1 MGGAGGESCSIVT
14 IRNRMQTGVLRR
26 ESIIIAGEDFG
37 VASEAFRAAIER
49 VKAGTQKSGAEA
61 SAPFEPAGVQGKI
74 GMRTRPGQRIVEF
87 KLSFDG
93 RPVRLESSA
102 PVAQELTT
110 TFEGAATSPEP
121 WTGWTVRLG
130 PVAGPLQLVAE
141 LAVEFAPAA
150 TSGFQLLPV
159 VFGFFDVPFALHYLM
174 GVVVLQQDARKHFNT
189 MVTVDRPP
197 RGGPS

>member
-14 IRNRMQTGVLRR
+14 IKNQMQAGVLRR

-49 VKAGTQKSGAEA
+49 VKSGAQGA
-61 SAPFEPAGVQGKI
+61 AAAGAAPFEPAGVTGKI

-93 RPVRLESSA
+93 RPVRLEPSA
-102 PVAQELTT
+102 QVARELTT
-110 TFEGAATSPEP
+110 TFEGAAVSPEP

-141 LAVEFAPAA
+141 LGVEFAPAA
-150 TSGFQLLPV
+150 ASGFQLLPV

-197 RGGPS
+197 RGGSP

>member
-14 IRNRMQTGVLRR
+14 IKNQMQAGVLRR

-37 VASEAFRAAIER
+37 VASEAFRAAIAR
-49 VKAGTQKSGAEA
+49 VKTGARAGGP
-61 SAPFEPAGVQGKI
+61 APLAPVESAGVAGKI
-74 GMRTRPGQRIVEF
+74 GMRARPGQRIVEF

-93 RPVRLESSA
+93 RMVPLESSSQ
-102 PVAQELTT
+102 VAQELTS
-110 TFEGAATSPEP
+110 TFEGSAASPEP
-121 WTGWTVRLG
+121 WSGWTVRLG

-141 LAVEFAPAA
+141 LAIEFAPAA
-150 TSGFQLLPV
+150 AGGFQLLPV
-159 VFGFFDVPFALHYLM
+159 VFGFFDVPFSLHYLM

>member
-1 MGGAGGESCSIVT
+1 MGGAGGESCSIITVG
-14 IRNRMQTGVLRR
+14 NQMQAGVLRR
-26 ESIIIAGEDFG
+26 QSIIIAGEDFG

-49 VKAGTQKSGAEA
+49 VKAGAGAGGPA
-61 SAPFEPAGVQGKI
+61 PLTPFESTGVAGKI
-74 GMRTRPGQRIVEF
+74 GMRVRPDQRIVEF

-93 RPVRLESSA
+93 RPVPLEASSQ
-102 PVAQELTT
+102 VTQELTT
-110 TFEGAATSPEP
+110 TFEGASASPEP

-150 TSGFQLLPV
+150 TSGFQLVPV

-174 GVVVLQQDARKHFNT
+174 GVVVLQQDQRKHFNT
-189 MVTVDRPP
+189 MVVVNRPP